1 MIGALGGVRPKVP
14 PHRQADRAG
23 GAPEDG
29 LSALTTDETAIEATY
44 RKGILEIT
52 VPLTAPQ
59 PAGRQIAVTA
69 E

>member
-1 MIGALGGVRPKVP
+1 MEGRGAAAAVRLP
-14 PHRQADRAG
+14 ANA
-23 GAPEDG
+23 
-29 LSALTTDETAIEATY
+29 DETAIKATY